1 MAVVKEEL
9 ETARKLVV
17 LLEGKPVR
25 ESPFFEKRRGRNKE
39 SIMSQSKQLPNK
51 RQAPKQPN
59 IDLHVNLLGANRKA
73 RNNEEMLT
81 IANERIW
88 VLNKTVEEQKN
99 EIENYA
105 EENVKLTELNN
116 RQTKELERLKNEVEY
131 LKRSREEDLGKNKL
145 HLIALQEKCIA
156 SNASLNRKCEETKE
170 KLLHYKESN
179 KILRYRGKKLTAQL
193 RTKRCEFKKLVRKFS
208 DSWKIFFVKKGELEK
223 QMAQRDT
230 KLKQLEKELY
240 EEKNQ
245 TCKLYCLLGKNYDTI
260 VQYHQKL
267 VTLENECQIW
277 KNLGK
282 QQNDRN
288 DKFKLE
294 REQGFVKRQVALL
307 SNHKN
312 VICSRAKGDGHFPFE
327 EITDPRV
334 EANSAQKINKEAD
347 QKLNTKCDQN
357 ISGNISDSFHSHS
370 KHHAFAKE
378 DEEKSE
384 SQMSTDICNKNV
396 PGQGIE
402 VFLIKNKQLENTN
415 DEKTS
420 SFAMDELVSHPHN
433 VTSGNISQE
442 ETSFSGQTDIRF
454 SEDEKDCFERDEK
467 FSPTFD
473 DEMII
478 ICF

>member
-1 MAVVKEEL
+1 M
-9 ETARKLVV
+9 
-17 LLEGKPVR
+17 
-25 ESPFFEKRRGRNKE
+25 
-39 SIMSQSKQLPNK
+39 
-51 RQAPKQPN
+51 
-59 IDLHVNLLGANRKA
+59 
-73 RNNEEMLT
+73 
-81 IANERIW
+81 
-88 VLNKTVEEQKN
+88 
-99 EIENYA
+99 
-105 EENVKLTELNN
+105 
-116 RQTKELERLKNEVEY
+116 
-131 LKRSREEDLGKNKL
+131 
-145 HLIALQEKCIA
+145 
-156 SNASLNRKCEETKE
+156 
-170 KLLHYKESN
+170 
-179 KILRYRGKKLTAQL
+179 
-193 RTKRCEFKKLVRKFS
+193 
-208 DSWKIFFVKKGELEK
+208 
-223 QMAQRDT
+223 
-230 KLKQLEKELY
+230 
-240 EEKNQ
+240 
-245 TCKLYCLLGKNYDTI
+245 
-260 VQYHQKL
+260 
-267 VTLENECQIW
+267 
-277 KNLGK
+277 
-282 QQNDRN
+282 
-288 DKFKLE
+288 E

-402 VFLIKNKQLENTN
+402 VFLIKNKQLENRN

-420 SFAMDELVSHPHN
+420 SFAMDELVSHHHN
-433 VTSGNISQE
+433 VTSSNISQE

-454 SEDEKDCFERDEK
+454 SEDKKDRFERDEK